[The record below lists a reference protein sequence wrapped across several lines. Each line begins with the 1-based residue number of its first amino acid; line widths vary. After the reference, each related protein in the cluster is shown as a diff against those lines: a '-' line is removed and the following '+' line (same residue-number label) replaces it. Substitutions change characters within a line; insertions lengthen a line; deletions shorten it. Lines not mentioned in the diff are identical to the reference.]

1 MYVTKNSFL
10 SLSKELDLFINKYY
24 KISLIKGLLLSTIF
38 FLGVLSG
45 ILALES
51 VFRFS
56 SSVRGFLFFGSGC
69 VTIAFI
75 IKNIV
80 FPLLRLLGLLPRMSY
95 EQAANLLEKRIPKM
109 GDQLVNVIGLKNQS
123 DNIGTD
129 LLAASVD
136 KKAIG
141 SLKYDFLSTISIGEH
156 KKFVFL
162 TLLLFLTATGGSLLF
177 PQRVFNPLKRVVL
190 FNTKFVPPNPFFFNI
205 NQGKELVVLENDP
218 LLLQITTKGSVD
230 PEELYLY
237 VGKQRFF
244 PVKNKKNTFTHQF
257 KSVNSSFVFSIL
269 DGNNDSVFYSVKV
282 LPKARIISER
292 KIVKY
297 PKYTQIKSDTFYDL
311 NRVVVP
317 EGSLLTWEV
326 KALNSTSF
334 SVRFKDT
341 VFKNKKGSLAF
352 DFQPEKTQ
360 EYVVMAKNNF
370 SEFVDSSTYFMDI
383 IRDQFPKIFFEEVVD
398 SVNVNKRL
406 FLGRISDDYGFSS
419 LKFICKTRDS
429 LLLNQDVFFEEGIQ
443 SSFNLGFNFSKI
455 NPQPG
460 DMIEYYFVVKDNDQI
475 NGPKKSYSKKLFVKI
490 PSKEK
495 IKELE
500 KIKSLNREQSFSSL
514 QKKMISLSSEL
525 ENIKSSMLNKKSSD
539 WEDKA
544 SLENFLKNQKKLEKE
559 LEKLK
564 NDLENELTQNQ
575 KNKSEEIL
583 KKQEKINEMMEE
595 LMSDEMKR
603 LLDELNMLAKE
614 MNKEKVLEKLEDLD
628 FSQENM
634 IKELDRTI
642 EHFKKLE
649 LEKMAKDISKS
660 LKDLAKKEKALGEK
674 TLSKDISTFEK
685 NKEQEKI
692 KDDFNEIQNDLFE
705 LKKKNDKLK
714 KPVEINTEE
723 KEKEIN
729 ESLEKAMEKLSENK
743 LKKANEQQNK
753 SSEGLKDLAKTMEK
767 LSKGSSSQEEEDLET
782 LRILLEQL
790 ISFSLDQETVL
801 NSLKSTKVQDP
812 NYVRIGQEQRKLNDE
827 IQIIEDS
834 LTALGLRQIM
844 LSSKINKEVQQI
856 KKSLRSSIKN
866 LTERKTKNAQVEQQ
880 TVMMHT
886 NELGLLLSEMMNQM
900 QQNMPGSGQCNKP
913 GGKNK
918 KPGSGLPQTAEQ
930 MKKQIEAMKK
940 FLEGKKNGKSP
951 GKSGSPFEQLGR
963 MAAEQAALKKRLM
976 EASQELNK
984 DGSGKGNSLKDVI
997 KKIEEVEN
1005 EIINNNI
1012 SLSSLKR
1019 QEEIKIKL
1027 LELEKAA
1034 KEQEEEEKRES
1045 KESFDEYKKNN
1056 SILFEEYLKIKNE
1069 ETEMLKTIPANL
1081 KPYYKNKV
1089 NEYIK
1094 SIENNYD

>member
-244 PVKNKKNTFTHQF
+244 PVKNKKNSFTHQF

-429 LLLNQDVFFEEGIQ
+429 LLLNQDVFF
-443 SSFNLGFNFSKI
+443 
-455 NPQPG
+455 
-460 DMIEYYFVVKDNDQI
+460 
-475 NGPKKSYSKKLFVKI
+475 
-490 PSKEK
+490 
-495 IKELE
+495 
-500 KIKSLNREQSFSSL
+500 
-514 QKKMISLSSEL
+514 
-525 ENIKSSMLNKKSSD
+525 
-539 WEDKA
+539 
-544 SLENFLKNQKKLEKE
+544 
-559 LEKLK
+559 
-564 NDLENELTQNQ
+564 
-575 KNKSEEIL
+575 
-583 KKQEKINEMMEE
+583 
-595 LMSDEMKR
+595 
-603 LLDELNMLAKE
+603 
-614 MNKEKVLEKLEDLD
+614 
-628 FSQENM
+628 
-634 IKELDRTI
+634 
-642 EHFKKLE
+642 
-649 LEKMAKDISKS
+649 
-660 LKDLAKKEKALGEK
+660 
-674 TLSKDISTFEK
+674 
-685 NKEQEKI
+685 
-692 KDDFNEIQNDLFE
+692 
-705 LKKKNDKLK
+705 
-714 KPVEINTEE
+714 
-723 KEKEIN
+723 
-729 ESLEKAMEKLSENK
+729 
-743 LKKANEQQNK
+743 
-753 SSEGLKDLAKTMEK
+753 
-767 LSKGSSSQEEEDLET
+767 
-782 LRILLEQL
+782 
-790 ISFSLDQETVL
+790 
-801 NSLKSTKVQDP
+801 
-812 NYVRIGQEQRKLNDE
+812 
-827 IQIIEDS
+827 
-834 LTALGLRQIM
+834 
-844 LSSKINKEVQQI
+844 
-856 KKSLRSSIKN
+856 
-866 LTERKTKNAQVEQQ
+866 
-880 TVMMHT
+880 
-886 NELGLLLSEMMNQM
+886 
-900 QQNMPGSGQCNKP
+900 
-913 GGKNK
+913 
-918 KPGSGLPQTAEQ
+918 
-930 MKKQIEAMKK
+930 
-940 FLEGKKNGKSP
+940 
-951 GKSGSPFEQLGR
+951 
-963 MAAEQAALKKRLM
+963 
-976 EASQELNK
+976 
-984 DGSGKGNSLKDVI
+984 
-997 KKIEEVEN
+997 
-1005 EIINNNI
+1005 
-1012 SLSSLKR
+1012 
-1019 QEEIKIKL
+1019 
-1027 LELEKAA
+1027 
-1034 KEQEEEEKRES
+1034 
-1045 KESFDEYKKNN
+1045 
-1056 SILFEEYLKIKNE
+1056 
-1069 ETEMLKTIPANL
+1069 
-1081 KPYYKNKV
+1081 
-1089 NEYIK
+1089 
-1094 SIENNYD
+1094 